1 MMGTPPV
8 MMEVMMRTMKLKS
21 DDHKRTFLALD
32 AKGGVFTRIKAKGGV
47 I

>member
-1 MMGTPPV
+1 MMMEMPPV
-8 MMEVMMRTMKLKS
+8 MTEVMRTMKLKS
-21 DDHKRTFLALD
+21 DPFWPFLALD